1 MHAKVFLGK
10 IVQTHFRT
18 KKQMFQEK
26 GLNSRED
33 TARPSLVLINAV
45 LNVFIEKESLLPRV
59 MEMAFSI
66 LKQELVNALALFS
79 TNYGFISAH
88 LYLLSHSWV
97 DVHIT
102 LLV

>member
-1 MHAKVFLGK
+1 ML
-10 IVQTHFRT
+10 
-18 KKQMFQEK
+18 QEK
-26 GLNSRED
+26 GLNSCKY
-33 TARPSLVLINAV
+33 TARPSLVLINAILDV
-45 LNVFIEKESLLPRV
+45 LIEKEPLLPRI

-66 LKQELVNALALFS
+66 LKEELVNALTLFS
-79 TNYGFISAH
+79 TNYGFISGH